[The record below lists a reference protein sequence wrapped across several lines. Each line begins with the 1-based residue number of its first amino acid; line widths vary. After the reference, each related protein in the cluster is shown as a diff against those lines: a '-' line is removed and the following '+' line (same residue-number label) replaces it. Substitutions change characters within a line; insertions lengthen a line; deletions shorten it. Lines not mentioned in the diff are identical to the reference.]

1 MLPVAVARFCCTVCC
16 LYLCLHTAI
25 TVQIL
30 FSIFQFFFSHFL
42 HHCRLFGRVDSVTS
56 YNVSSKRSD
65 LSKGKLT
72 ISKQNE
78 LQEAFIRAV
87 AARKTFDHLAPNC
100 STVKNSVVLAHLIE
114 KVSCCVYAKL
124 SSTDCAHGNAL
135 HQKQNQHRKT
145 NKKMRFCLTLD
156 VQHSTV

>member
-1 MLPVAVARFCCTVCC
+1 VR
-16 LYLCLHTAI
+16 
-25 TVQIL
+25 
-30 FSIFQFFFSHFL
+30 FFFIFLGHFFSL
-42 HHCRLFGRVDSVTS
+42 HCRLFGRVDSVTS

-72 ISKQNE
+72 VSKQNE

-114 KVSCCVYAKL
+114 KVSADAYTKL
-124 SSTDCAHGNAL
+124 KWC
-135 HQKQNQHRKT
+135 
-145 NKKMRFCLTLD
+145 
-156 VQHSTV
+156 